1 MFLVKR
7 SEGRTKRDVG
17 LAQRRRRASPLAPLV
32 LAALLIEPAW
42 KSPSKDFGSEQVS
55 PSARWKGFEVVPG
68 NDPNGWSFY
77 A

>member
-32 LAALLIEPAW
+32 LAALLSIASAEPPKETAAQLDT
-42 KSPSKDFGSEQVS
+42 STH
-55 PSARWKGFEVVPG
+55 
-68 NDPNGWSFY
+68 
-77 A
+77 